1 MATTNCNIIEINGKV
16 YTIAERVRE
25 ESDVREIP
33 YTINEYVREVENGE
47 ICRDPLIQRTE
58 DQWSKKQKS
67 KLIESILH
75 NRPIGN
81 IVLAKGRAESKSYS
95 ITSLVDGLQRTTAI
109 VDFTRD
115 KFLIDKNAKPILCRF
130 IDNDGNAIK
139 YEYEISGKKYSQLP
153 DAIKSFFNKYR
164 LTIHMY
170 EGFDD
175 EELDDVVLCLN
186 NGKQP
191 NAYQRIRFLLGS
203 ENMAYIQPI
212 CDSTAFEDVKGCK
225 DKNDSILATVVRTL
239 MMMTDYEYKNL
250 GSATMTKFVNDFDE
264 YVKMKNINK
273 LSSLFE
279 QFEEIKEKFTDNEL
293 EELTNVTM
301 PNYIIALD
309 KFNSVEH
316 GDVTYIDIL
325 RKFWED
331 EEFTNFANA
340 CDTEISGSLFSYE
353 NIQDRQYAINDFIDK
368 YFSSENVQTD
378 SVIQN
383 ELGNNYVAE
392 INSTEYNE
400 TIRDNNE
407 IADFH
412 DNEKNYVQGTIPLS
426 YNGYIQSRL

>member
-1 MATTNCNIIEINGKV
+1 M
-16 YTIAERVRE
+16 
-25 ESDVREIP
+25 
-33 YTINEYVREVENGE
+33 
-47 ICRDPLIQRTE
+47 CR
-58 DQWSKKQKS
+58 
-67 KLIESILH
+67 
-75 NRPIGN
+75 
-81 IVLAKGRAESKSYS
+81 
-95 ITSLVDGLQRTTAI
+95 
-109 VDFTRD
+109 
-115 KFLIDKNAKPILCRF
+115 C

-139 YEYEISGKKYSQLP
+139 YEYEIAGKKFSQLP
-153 DAIKSFFNKYR
+153 DSIKSFFNKYR

-175 EELDDVVLCLN
+175 EELDDVVFCMN

-250 GSATMTKFVNDFDE
+250 SSATMMKFVNSFDE
-264 YVKMKNINK
+264 YVKIKTINK

-293 EELTNVTM
+293 EKLTNVTM

-309 KFNSVEH
+309 KFNSIEH
-316 GDVTYIDIL
+316 GDVTYIDVL
-325 RKFWED
+325 RKFWEG

-340 CDTEISGSLFSYE
+340 CDTEISGMSLFSYE

-368 YFSSENVQTD
+368 YFSCSNVQAD

-383 ELGNNYVAE
+383 ELDNDCVVETNP
-392 INSTEYNE
+392 TEYNE

>member
-25 ESDVREIP
+25 DSDVREIP
-33 YTINEYVREVENGE
+33 YTINEYVKEVENGE

-58 DQWSKKQKS
+58 DQWAKRQQS

-81 IVLAKGRAESKSYS
+81 IVLAKGRAESKSYT

-115 KFLIDKNAKPILCRF
+115 KFSIDKNAKPILCRF

-139 YEYEISGKKYSQLP
+139 YEYEIAGKKFSQLP
-153 DAIKSFFNKYR
+153 DSIKSFFNKYR

-212 CDSTAFEDVKGCK
+212 CDSTAFEHVKGCK
-225 DKNDSILATVVRTL
+225 DKKDSIL
-239 MMMTDYEYKNL
+239 
-250 GSATMTKFVNDFDE
+250 
-264 YVKMKNINK
+264 
-273 LSSLFE
+273 
-279 QFEEIKEKFTDNEL
+279 
-293 EELTNVTM
+293 
-301 PNYIIALD
+301 
-309 KFNSVEH
+309 
-316 GDVTYIDIL
+316 
-325 RKFWED
+325 
-331 EEFTNFANA
+331 
-340 CDTEISGSLFSYE
+340 
-353 NIQDRQYAINDFIDK
+353 
-368 YFSSENVQTD
+368 
-378 SVIQN
+378 
-383 ELGNNYVAE
+383 
-392 INSTEYNE
+392 
-400 TIRDNNE
+400 
-407 IADFH
+407 
-412 DNEKNYVQGTIPLS
+412 
-426 YNGYIQSRL
+426 